1 MKCILCSFENPA
13 TVSYCRQC
21 GKKLDL
27 THEEIKQSLQ
37 EKAAQESAKSVE
49 YQASQF
55 VVLAAAFF
63 LLMLTLQIL
72 ARGMRPSDDHLVF
85 VPAVSLNEKATY
97 AETPFEFLPPADAA
111 PLPLEVLAK

>member
-1 MKCILCSFENPA
+1 MLCNFENPA
-13 TVSYCRQC
+13 TVTYCRQC

-27 THEEIKQSLQ
+27 THDEIKHALE

-72 ARGMRPSDDHLVF
+72 ARGVRPSDDHLVF

-97 AETPFEFLPPADAA
+97 AETPFEFVPSVEPA
-111 PLPLEVLAK
+111 PLPLEK